1 MDSQPPEAPGSP
13 PSITAATWR
22 DLLNVRQLE
31 RVCFPRDAWPLLDV
45 IGVLTLPNVIRLKAT
60 LNGLVVGFIAA
71 DVRARQDLAWVAT
84 IGVLPEFRR
93 GGIGSAL
100 LRVCEE
106 RLTVGRLRLS
116 VRASNR
122 AALALYERFQ
132 FRQVEVWPRY
142 YHDGEDALVLEKL
155 AHQVA

>member
-122 AALALYERFQ
+122 AALALYQRFQ
-132 FRQVEVWPRY
+132 FQQVEVWPRY